1 MLGEVNGSNLEPSPV
16 YEFYPINR
24 FLTDRAKFEDGAEID
39 MRGKGEI

>member
-1 MLGEVNGSNLEPSPV
+1 MLGELNSSNLEPSLTHK
-16 YEFYPINR
+16 FYPINR